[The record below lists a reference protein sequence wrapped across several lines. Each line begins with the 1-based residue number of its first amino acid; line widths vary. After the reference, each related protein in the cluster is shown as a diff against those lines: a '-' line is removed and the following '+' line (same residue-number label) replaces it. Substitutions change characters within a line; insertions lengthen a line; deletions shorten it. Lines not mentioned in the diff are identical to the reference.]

1 MLLLLKSQSSQGAG
15 PRRRLSGDSARIIV
29 QSVAATP
36 SIPDMP
42 PQVRDDKC
50 KIKEAL
56 FKLVKSQFDPQ
67 KFHADWHHKLR
78 DENGQTLA
86 RYEAVLAKLEALAG
100 SEWSLAQPD
109 ELQEVELRR
118 ASALMGIGLYHMRPG
133 QKPVTGGNNSEGVNF
148 DAANKHFTD
157 AAALLRTL
165 RANAPA
171 RSVRLLQATRALQV
185 CLVDHAQLF
194 HNASTRADGRV
205 ENLPLLKQ
213 AVDLYDEGK
222 SVPQEKR
229 ADDNR
234 FKAVW
239 KRRDRAKK
247 DVLPLYYSNYLV
259 FSLGKKR
266 VLGPLAAQ
274 ISMLVTAD
282 NEIFI
287 KIAEHMGIKIKAPSS
302 AAEAT
307 GEAEA
312 TRKQAKQ
319 SKAAETRESV
329 KEEPVEAYDGSY
341 DCLICGDSVRGME
354 ALKCSHGQCESSSN
368 PLHRACIKDS
378 KWLDECPTCKRQT
391 MEPWSGA
398 GGRHAAA
405 VVTIDLTTGGGK
417 GHQCK
422 RRAASPCKGDGAAK
436 RARAAADLAPV
447 PPWLWDDGKGMADE
461 EAASLQEVMRQ
472 QHVKEEDLKFFGE
485 EALKEAGIANAITR
499 AKMLRRI
506 QERFR

>member
-1 MLLLLKSQSSQGAG
+1 MARKTQCTFVQGHPPQPKTLSLLEPVGANI
-15 PRRRLSGDSARIIV
+15 PPPV
-29 QSVAATP
+29 PPQSVAATP
-36 SIPDMP
+36 SIREMP
-42 PQVRDDKC
+42 RQVRSDKC
-50 KIKEAL
+50 KVKKAL
-56 FKLVKSQFDPQ
+56 FEKVNSLFQSPRTGTVIE
-67 KFHADWHHKLR
+67 LR
-78 DENGQTLA
+78 DENGQKLA
-86 RYEAVLAKLEALAG
+86 AYEAVLAELEALAG

-148 DAANKHFTD
+148 DAANKRFTD

-165 RANAPA
+165 RANSPA

-205 ENLPLLKQ
+205 ENLLLLKQ

-229 ADDNR
+229 VDDHR

-239 KRRDRAKK
+239 KRHDQAKK

-259 FSLGKKR
+259 FSLGRRR
-266 VLGPLAAQ
+266 VFP
-274 ISMLVTAD
+274 

-287 KIAEHMGIKIKAPSS
+287 KMAEHMGIKIKAPSS

-354 ALKCSHGQCESSSN
+354 ALKCSHGQCQSN
-368 PLHRACIKDS
+368 PLHRACITNPQ
-378 KWLDECPTCKRQT
+378 WLRECPTCKRQT

-398 GGRHAAA
+398 GGRHATA
-405 VVTIDLTTGGGK
+405 VATIDLTTGGGK

-422 RRAASPCKGDGAAK
+422 RRAASPCEGDGAAK

-461 EAASLQEVMRQ
+461 DAASLQEVMRQ
-472 QHVKEEDLKFFGE
+472 QHVEEADLKFFGE
-485 EALKEAGIANAITR
+485 EALKEAGIATAITR

-506 QERFR
+506 EEHFR